1 MTIGG
6 NLQTR
11 GYCIWV
17 IQKNRHFQ
25 SILPVVYGPSR
36 STVPCGTRRELP
48 PYRSPER
55 HESGASFRPLLARVP
70 QELRQRRAPRGPAAD
85 LSRIQGMV
93 IRPVVAT
100 VTVMVRPE
108 DVWVIV

>member
-6 NLQTR
+6 NTQTR

-17 IQKNRHFQ
+17 IEKNRHFQ
-25 SILPVVYGPSR
+25 YILPVVYGPSR
-36 STVPCGTRRELP
+36 STVPCGTREGSHPIVR
-48 PYRSPER
+48 RN
-55 HESGASFRPLLARVP
+55 ATKLAPTSDHYSRVP
-70 QELRQRRAPRGPAAD
+70 QELRQQRAPGGPAAD